1 MSKLHGPEDQE
12 TADAL
17 NYLGFL
23 LYQDM
28 GEYAKA
34 KPFLQ
39 EALRIHQKVLGLEH
53 PDTENGLDN
62 LAGLYRDIGEYAK
75 AEPLFQEAS
84 RIDQKV
90 LGLDSRPGWSC
101 RRRRNTN

>member
-34 KPFLQ
+34 
-39 EALRIHQKVLGLEH
+39 
-53 PDTENGLDN
+53 
-62 LAGLYRDIGEYAK
+62 
-75 AEPLFQEAS
+75 EPLFQEAS

-90 LGLDSRPGWSC
+90 LGPDSRPGWSC